1 MISNDECGSRHNARM
16 ISEED
21 ATELYTI
28 CKNITIPLLRFKKYN
43 NGKTDSRMGRAR
55 QFGDH
60 RSALLGYVYPR
71 FKPRSEGPKLSRF
84 SIKHPQLYECLIK
97 ISKKYFP
104 EHKWT
109 SIQLNHNVT
118 CTPHKDKHNNGPSII
133 FGIGDYTGSNLV
145 IELPEKTQEIDIH
158 NTIVEFEG
166 ARYKHWN
173 TPLISGDKYS
183 FVFYL

>member
-1 MISNDECGSRHNARM
+1 MDMSIDKMISDNDAN
-16 ISEED
+16 
-21 ATELYTI
+21 ELYTI

-71 FKPRSEGPKLSRF
+71 FKPRSDGPKLSAF

-109 SIQLNHNVT
+109 SIQLNHNVV
-118 CTPHKDKHNNGPSII
+118 CTPHTDKHNNGKSII
-133 FGIGDYTGSNLV
+133 FSVGDYIGCNLM
-145 IELPEKTQEIDIH
+145 IETTEGIEEIDIR
-158 NTIVEFEG
+158 NKITSFEG

-173 TPLISGDKYS
+173 TPLISGEKYS